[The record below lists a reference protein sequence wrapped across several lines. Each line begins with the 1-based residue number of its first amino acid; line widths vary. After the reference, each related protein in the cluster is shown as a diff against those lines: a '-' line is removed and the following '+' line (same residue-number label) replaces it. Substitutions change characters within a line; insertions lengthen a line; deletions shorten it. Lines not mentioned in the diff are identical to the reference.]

1 VSERC
6 AVTDTGIE
14 RRKPLGED
22 ETILQPIGLGY
33 GKREKT

>member
-6 AVTDTGIE
+6 AVTDTGIK
-14 RRKPLGED
+14 RRKLLGED
-22 ETILQPIGLGY
+22 EAILQPIGLGY